1 MSGLAK
7 TFVIL
12 ILLLSV
18 FFFGT
23 TATLYKTRAQWRA
36 KHDSYKAHTSETVK
50 DLDRRL
56 TQTTKSSDEKDKAL
70 AQLKGSNL
78 QQASSLKK
86 TQSDLSTLQKKVA
99 GLEGDLRN
107 ATATSEQLAQAVSSS
122 EDRGKGLQGSLATA
136 NSQLDEALQNLDM
149 ANKERDSM
157 KLSLVRAQQ
166 QIHDGRT
173 EHQLLAE
180 QAAECRIQVV
190 AYAAK
195 YGDSPGVTNAPD
207 VDALVSAVDAG
218 ENLAVISAG
227 REQLVQVGHVFTV
240 QRGDSFIGK
249 LEVIKV
255 YPDLAGARIVWTADG
270 QDVRQGDKVFT
281 STN

>member
-36 KHDSYKAHTSETVK
+36 KHEGYRAHATTELER
-50 DLDRRL
+50 LDDRL
-56 TQTTKSSDEKDKAL
+56 SQTTKSNDEKDKAL
-70 AQLKGSNL
+70 SDLKGSNL

-86 TQSDLSTLQKKVA
+86 LQSDLSALQKKIA

-107 ATATSEQLAQAVSSS
+107 ATATSEQLATAVSSS
-122 EDRGKGLQGSLATA
+122 EDRGKGLQASLATA
-136 NSQLDEALQNLDM
+136 NSQLDEALQNLDL
-149 ANKERDSM
+149 ANTERDSM

-166 QIHDGRT
+166 QLHEGRT
-173 EHQLLAE
+173 EYQLLAE
-180 QAAECRIQVV
+180 QAEECRLQVA
-190 AYAAK
+190 AYEAKFGPGPAARN
-195 YGDSPGVTNAPD
+195 TPD
-207 VDALVSAVDAG
+207 VDAMVSAVDAG

-240 QRGDSFIGK
+240 SRGDSFIGK

-270 QDVRQGDKVFT
+270 QDVRRGDKVFT